1 MKLPNNKTIDTIV
14 LIAAFWSAV
23 IVGITTFIFKAWH
36 ENDVSDKLRVFIH
49 KTSTF
54 IANIS
59 NTIATE
65 TAND

>member
-36 ENDVSDKLRVFIH
+36 ENDVNDKIRIFIH
-49 KTSTF
+49 QTSTF

>member
-1 MKLPNNKTIDTIV
+1 MKLPNNKTTETIV
-14 LIAAFWSAV
+14 LIAAFWSAI
-23 IVGITTFIFKAWH
+23 IVGITTFLIKAWH

-49 KTSTF
+49 KISTF

>member
-1 MKLPNNKTIDTIV
+1 MKLPNNKTTETIV
-14 LIAAFWSAV
+14 LIAAFWSAI
-23 IVGITTFIFKAWH
+23 IVGITTFLIKAWR
-36 ENDVSDKLRVFIH
+36 ENDVNDKIRILIH
-49 KTSTF
+49 QTSKF